1 MINHNG
7 LSDYNKT
14 GIVSELTAGTR
25 LFSDLNLRMPIHPF
39 RKDVLPL
46 TDIDAIKQ
54 SVRNLVLTNRGERPF
69 RNDIGGD
76 ISKQL
81 FENYNS
87 YIGFEIQDSIETVI
101 KQYES
106 RVSDVVVQI
115 IPLPDRNAITAT
127 IGFKVA
133 NQYRE
138 FDLEFELDRLR

>member
-1 MINHNG
+1 MSNS
-7 LSDYNKT
+7 LSDFNET
-14 GIVSELTAGTR
+14 HLVSEKTADTR

-39 RKDVLPL
+39 RKDVSPL

-69 RNDIGGD
+69 RHDIGGN

-87 YIGFEIQDSIETVI
+87 YVGFEIQDAIESVLE
-101 KQYES
+101 KYES

-115 IPLPDRNAITAT
+115 KPKPDRNAITAT
-127 IGFKVA
+127 VGFKIA

-138 FDLEFELDRLR
+138 FDLQFELDRLR